1 MAAGVQHFNHFVPAP
16 VLVTSAG
23 PHLENTLMLLPPMY
37 NISPITLAPPT
48 PFSFGIPHAL
58 SPMPSPVSPPSWPP
72 PQPQARSPTP
82 KPAIDRKIHHATDPG
97 LQRLLFKK
105 GSGVLKKVS
114 PNSYM
119 LYRLDHIKSYKGKKI
134 SANDI
139 NAYIT
144 NEWNSLPQEVKNV
157 YKLRSA
163 VLQDLLDKLN
173 YKSNLAE
180 AATSPASSDLMAAPK
195 LESLALPSRMERAY
209 YLAP

>member
-1 MAAGVQHFNHFVPAP
+1 DAD
-16 VLVTSAG
+16 T
-23 PHLENTLMLLPPMY
+23 
-37 NISPITLAPPT
+37 
-48 PFSFGIPHAL
+48 HAL
-58 SPMPSPVSPPSWPP
+58 SDADADAHADPDAHTIADPDSDAVASRF
-72 PQPQARSPTP
+72 QNLHGSPTP